1 MGGRV
6 ERKMAMAGAMESN
19 PGEDKTP
26 GALTFNLNENPVPK
40 GDEPVPAVPRG
51 AIPRITRLMALAIKF
66 EGLIE
71 DGLVRDFADL
81 ARLGSV
87 TRARITQVMNLLYL
101 APDIQEAILELPKTV
116 RGRDPIN
123 ETRMRRIVREMDW
136 ERQREMW
143 RGLSE

>member
-1 MGGRV
+1 MEVGLIPGDG
-6 ERKMAMAGAMESN
+6 KTSDAM
-19 PGEDKTP
+19 
-26 GALTFNLNENPVPK
+26 TFNLNENPVPK
-40 GDEPVPAVPRG
+40 GDEPILG
-51 AIPRITRLMALAIKF
+51 SIPRITRLMALAIKF

-101 APDIQEAILELPKTV
+101 APDIQEEILELPRTV

-123 ETRMRRIVREMDW
+123 ETGVRKIVGVMDW

-143 RGLSE
+143 REFSSG